1 LRATTPRIR
10 RNPLSQVISIRC
22 AWDIVIA
29 WARSPGAELMSEMK
43 SIAML
48 AMIGLAAMAGAASA
62 ADMAVPY
69 GKAETFVVPA
79 YSWSGGYVGLNVG
92 YGFGRSSDTAALG
105 VPSLFV
111 DTANL
116 TANGFNG
123 GGQIGFNVQMQ
134 NWVWGFE
141 TDLQGTNQT
150 SSHTFNCP
158 AGLCSASAIAVTT
171 NQHLDL
177 FGTVRGRAGVAVI
190 PEVLLYAT
198 GGLAY
203 GQVHT
208 DSNLTQATRQQS
220 FVPGWTV
227 GAGIE
232 GAVGG
237 GWSVR
242 LEYLHIDLGKVNGVF
257 TANVLVAGG
266 AAIPVQGFDTHVTN
280 DVVRVGFNYSFFG
293 PTIAKY

>member
-1 LRATTPRIR
+1 MV
-10 RNPLSQVISIRC
+10 S
-22 AWDIVIA
+22 A

-92 YGFGRSSDTAALG
+92 YGFGRSSDTAVLG
-105 VPSLFV
+105 LPNLFV

-141 TDLQGTNQT
+141 ADLQGANQT
-150 SSHTFNCP
+150 GSHSFTCP
-158 AGLCSASAIAVTT
+158 AGVCAAIVVPVVPPIVVPGPAVAVTT

-177 FGTVRGRAGVAVI
+177 FGTVRARAGVAVI

-208 DSNLTQATRQQS
+208 DSNIVGAIRQQN

-227 GAGIE
+227 GAGVE
-232 GAVGG
+232 GGLGG

-242 LEYLHIDLGKVNGVF
+242 LEYLHLDLGKVHGVF
-257 TANVLVAGG
+257 TTSVVAAGG
-266 AAIPVQGFDTHVTN
+266 AAFLVQGFDTHVTN